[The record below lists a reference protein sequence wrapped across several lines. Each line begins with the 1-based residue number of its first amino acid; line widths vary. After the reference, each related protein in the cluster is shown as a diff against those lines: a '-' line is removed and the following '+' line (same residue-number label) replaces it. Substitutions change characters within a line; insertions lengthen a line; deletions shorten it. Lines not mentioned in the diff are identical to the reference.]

1 MKTWKTMLKQD
12 RVALA
17 AALTLGLI
25 CVFALIWPLVS
36 PYGPREIHADDALS
50 GPSAEY
56 WLGTDDTGRDMLTL
70 LAHGARISLG
80 IAVAAE
86 ILAVLSGIPLA
97 MIAGLMG
104 GIVDSIVM
112 RTTDALLGF
121 PGILIG
127 LMVVAL
133 FGASLPTLMIAIAL
147 MTVPYLIRVVRNAV
161 VVEKQ
166 RLYVL
171 SSTALGV
178 KPGTLLGRTILPNI
192 VSPLIVQVSFGL
204 AVAILTEAS
213 LGFLGLSVQPPAA
226 SWGTLLQVGYSYIR
240 ITPWLVTFPGILI
253 FVSVWALNT
262 LGDAGRDV
270 LDPRLRDTI
279 DHGPR

>member
-1 MKTWKTMLKQD
+1 MKSWKTVLKRD

-17 AALTLGLI
+17 AAVTLGLI

-56 WLGTDDTGRDMLTL
+56 WLGTDDTGRDLLTL

-104 GIVDSIVM
+104 GIVDSVVM

-166 RLYVL
+166 RLYVV
-171 SSTALGV
+171 SSNALGV
-178 KPGTLLGRTILPNI
+178 KPGTLLRNTILPNI
-192 VSPLIVQVSFGL
+192 VSPVIVQVSFGL

-253 FVSVWALNT
+253 FVNVWALNT
-262 LGDAGRDV
+262 LGDAGRDI

>member
-1 MKTWKTMLKQD
+1 MKSWKNMLKRD

>member
-1 MKTWKTMLKQD
+1 MKSWKNMLKQD

-97 MIAGLMG
+97 MIAGLIG